1 MQAATEPPSAGATGP
16 DPRTP
21 DLSGA
26 VIGAVA
32 RTYRR
37 LRAERGTDDLSDTQH
52 TVLARITRDGPCSPS
67 GLAEHAGVSGPSMNQ
82 ALTGLFAAGLILRVP
97 DPADGRRVQVMP
109 TRHGEAVARA
119 ARDRRHAWLDS
130 QLDAMSAAERE
141 TLAAAAVILRRITD
155 GTG

>member
-1 MQAATEPPSAGATGP
+1 MQAAAEPSAPDPRTP

-52 TVLARITRDGPCSPS
+52 AVLARITRDGPCSPS
-67 GLAEHAGVSGPSMNQ
+67 GLAEHAGVSAPSMNQ

-119 ARDRRHAWLDS
+119 ARDRRHAWLDC
-130 QLDAMSAAERE
+130 QLDAMTTAERE
-141 TLAAAAVILRRITD
+141 TLAAAADILRRIAD
-155 GTG
+155 GSA